1 MIPGSNTAAPGPRW
15 QLVPGQLL
23 RHQAWGDEAVLYNE
37 LSGDT
42 HLVDADV
49 IAALLAL
56 RAGPAS
62 AAQLCERLGMAA
74 ADAGDLA
81 TMLSGLRHLS
91 LIESAA

>member
-1 MIPGSNTAAPGPRW
+1 MHYSESENRW

-23 RHQAWGDEAVLYNE
+23 RHMAWGDEAVLYNE

-49 IAALLAL
+49 IAVLLAL

-62 AAQLCERLGMAA
+62 VTELCARLDGGADAA
-74 ADAGDLA
+74 AGIGTVLA
-81 TMLSGLRHLS
+81 GLRPLA
-91 LIESAA
+91 LVERAP